1 MQGIGPALAGLFLG
15 PLANFQLPLDEMSPA
30 EAGPSFGRKCS
41 VGRSAGDIAESPHP
55 LVAGMPLAV
64 QNVLITTLFSATVAS
79 PIGAGSTAKFWED
92 ANPAFG
98 GVVLLGTPGG
108 YGPLP

>member
-1 MQGIGPALAGLFLG
+1 MG
-15 PLANFQLPLDEMSPA
+15 
-30 EAGPSFGRKCS
+30 
-41 VGRSAGDIAESPHP
+41 SAVDIAESAHP